1 MYGKLQEEYWNE
13 CSTAQDETCHGKST
27 WVLKC
32 VNYKIIGVVIRNNN
46 KKHIIKEIIFGEN
59 YLTATRKSKNSVALK
74 FINDWRFLIFLKS
87 TACGKILSIK
97 DIWWNSKYALLLEK
111 RWNIIL
117 TKFEILCYYI
127 LTILFVNV
135 IAIGK

>member
-1 MYGKLQEEYWNE
+1 MSVRPHKMKHAMEK
-13 CSTAQDETCHGKST
+13 AR
-27 WVLKC
+27 VLKF
-32 VNYKIIGVVIRNNN
+32 VNYKIIGVVIRNN

-59 YLTATRKSKNSVALK
+59 YLTPTLKSKNSVALK

-111 RWNIIL
+111 RSSIIL

-127 LTILFVNV
+127 LTILSVNV
-135 IAIGK
+135 KAIGK